1 MARFVFKYNHN
12 VYKYSLVCLAS
23 YFNCCISLIQFH
35 IAFQVFDFDLSG
47 KALGPED
54 FLKVIV
60 KDHETFGRNRIV
72 GKADVYMQELL
83 KTNTATL
90 SAVLNDKNDRPTTVS
105 DVLNQSKFSLRYFC
119 TNSYPFLK
127 VCFPSFLET
136 PNL

>member
-1 MARFVFKYNHN
+1 MARFVRRYNHS
-12 VYKYSLVCLAS
+12 VYTKSHVYLAS
-23 YFNCCISLIQFH
+23 YFNCYIQLIQFH

-54 FLKVIV
+54 FLKITV

-90 SAVLNDKNDRPTTVS
+90 SSILNDKNDRPTTVS
-105 DVLNQSKFSLRYFC
+105 DVLNR
-119 TNSYPFLK
+119 
-127 VCFPSFLET
+127 SFL
-136 PNL
+136 